1 MIIAEFKGWHV
12 TYLGANLPAE
22 EIAAAVKYT
31 HARAVAIN
39 ISFRN
44 DDSVII
50 KEIRRLNTLIGKDV
64 TLIAGGRA
72 AVDYQTILDEI
83 GAFRVNNYDHFKL
96 VLDGLRAQTSF
107 QDYA

>member
-1 MIIAEFKGWHV
+1 
-12 TYLGANLPAE
+12 
-22 EIAAAVKYT
+22 
-31 HARAVAIN
+31 
-39 ISFRN
+39 
-44 DDSVII
+44 
-50 KEIRRLNTLIGKDV
+50 LNTLIGKDV